1 MVPQWIIEKKRDGE
15 ELSKQELAYFL
26 NGYTCGDIPDYQM
39 SAMAM
44 AIYFQGMSLDETVNA
59 TEIMMNS
66 GDLLDTSTLS
76 QPTADKH
83 STGGVG
89 DKVSLILA
97 PLAACCGV
105 AVPMISG
112 RGLGITGGTLDKL
125 ESIPGYRTDL
135 TVREFIDTLQ
145 KCGCSIIGQTQQLA
159 PADKKLYA
167 LRDVTA
173 TVPSIPL
180 IVASIMSKK
189 LAAGIDALVIDVKW
203 GEGAFMKSTEK
214 ANELARTLV
223 EVGQRLGTRMGAL
236 VTDMNQPLGKA
247 VGNALEVIESV
258 ECLAGRGPDDVM
270 KVTMALCAQM
280 LVLTN
285 RCETKVDALETV
297 QEKIAT
303 GEALATFM
311 EMVERHGGDVTVLED
326 YSRFDQAR
334 ILHDV
339 VAPSDG
345 LVHEVNANSLGR
357 GCNVLGAGRQK
368 THDAIDSSVGIT
380 DLAKIGDRVAKGDR
394 LATVHANDNHRLHVA
409 LTYIQEAFILSE
421 GDVSTTSL
429 INDSLPFTKETNHEG

>member
-1 MVPQWIIEKKRDGE
+1 MVPQWIIEKKRDGK
-15 ELSKQELAYFL
+15 ELSKEELAYFI
-26 NGYTCGDIPDYQM
+26 NGYTSGDIPDYQM

-66 GDLLDTSTLS
+66 GELLDTSTLS
-76 QPTADKH
+76 VPTVDKH

-97 PLAACCGV
+97 PLAASCGV

-135 TVREFIDTLQ
+135 TIHEFIGTLQ
-145 KCGCSIIGQTQQLA
+145 ECGCSIIGQTQQLA

-189 LAAGIDALVIDVKW
+189 LAARIDALVIDVKW
-203 GEGAFMKSTEK
+203 GDGAFMKSMDD
-214 ANELARTLV
+214 ANELAHTLV
-223 EVGQRLGTRMGAL
+223 RVGQQLGTRMGAL

-247 VGNALEVIESV
+247 VGNSLEVIESI
-258 ECLAGRGPDDVM
+258 ECLTGRGPDDVM
-270 KVTMALCAQM
+270 EVTMALCGQM
-280 LVLTN
+280 LLLTN
-285 RCETKVDALETV
+285 RCQTKFEALELV
-297 QEKIAT
+297 KKKITT
-303 GEALATFM
+303 GDALATFK
-311 EMVERHGGDVTVLED
+311 EMVERHGGDITALDD
-326 YSRFDQAR
+326 YSRFGQAR

-345 LVHEVNANSLGR
+345 LVHGVSANCIGR
-357 GCNVLGAGRQK
+357 ACSVLGAGRQK
-368 THDAIDSSVGIT
+368 TDDTIDFSVGIT
-380 DLAKIGDRVAKGDR
+380 DLAKIGERVEKGDK
-394 LATVHANDNHRLHVA
+394 LATVHANDNHRLDAA
-409 LTYIQEAFILSE
+409 LTYIRKAFTVSE
-421 GDVSTTSL
+421 REVLKTSL
-429 INDSLPFTKETNHEG
+429 INHSLPHHQGSQP